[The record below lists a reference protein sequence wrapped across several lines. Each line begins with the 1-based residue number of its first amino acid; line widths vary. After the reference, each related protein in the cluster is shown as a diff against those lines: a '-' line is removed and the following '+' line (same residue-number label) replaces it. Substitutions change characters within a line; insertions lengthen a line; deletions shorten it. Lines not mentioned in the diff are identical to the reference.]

1 MASIASALFTKT
13 QQRLLSV
20 LYGKPD
26 TSFYLNE
33 LVRLAGVGKGGA
45 VREIKKMT
53 DAGLLKMHQQGNQ
66 QHYQA
71 NPDNPVFD
79 ELKAITRKTFGAQGV
94 VKEALTSILNQCELA
109 FIYGSVAKG
118 EEHAGSDIDVLL
130 VGEDLS
136 YSEIMEQL
144 ESAEKQL
151 GRVINPTLF
160 TPQEF
165 RQRKSK
171 QQSFVTRLMEQPKL
185 WLTKQPVTTSKGH
198 ERTR

>member
-1 MASIASALFTKT
+1 MSTIASVLFTKT

-33 LVRLAGVGKGGA
+33 VVRLADVGKGSV

-53 DAGLLKMHQQGNQ
+53 EAGLLVTYQQGNQ

-71 NPDNPVFD
+71 NPDNPVYE
-79 ELKAITRKTFGAQGV
+79 ELKAITRKTFGVQNV
-94 VKEALTSILNQCELA
+94 VKEALVSVLTHCDMA

-118 EEHAGSDIDVLL
+118 KEHAGSDIDVLL
-130 VGEDLS
+130 VGQDLS
-136 YSEIMEQL
+136 YGDIMALL
-144 ESAEKQL
+144 EPAEHQL
-151 GRVINPTLF
+151 GRAINPTLF
-160 TPQEF
+160 TPEEF
-165 RQRKSK
+165 RERKDN

-185 WLTKQPVTTSKGH
+185 WLTTEPSTTSD
-198 ERTR
+198 E